1 MTVAVEKLQKW
12 LNAKEDEHL
21 ECKEAKT
28 NFHFETL
35 VKYCVALANE
45 GGGKMILG
53 VTDQL
58 PRTVVGS
65 QAFPNLERTKAGL
78 IERLRLRVDVEE
90 IQHPDGR
97 VLVFQVPSRP
107 IGMPLQYEGAYWMRG
122 GQDLVPMTPDVLQR
136 IFAEAGPDFSAEM
149 CPRAHSDDLDPTAI
163 EVLRRL
169 WQRRSPDQDIA
180 TRPIERLLADA
191 ELVVD
196 GRMTYAA
203 LILLGKREA
212 LGRHL
217 AQAEV
222 IFEYRSNEAPGP
234 AADRHEFRQGF
245 LPVLDEIWRLVN
257 LRNDLQ
263 HFQQRFFVW
272 DVPTFSERVV
282 REAVLN
288 AVSHRD
294 YRHSGSVF
302 VRQYPRRIEIV
313 SPGGLPPGI
322 TPDNILRQQNPR
334 NRRIAEVLGKC
345 GLVERAGQ
353 GFDLIFRECI
363 RQSKPLPDF
372 SHTDAYFVWLTLHGE
387 IQDPEF
393 LRFLEEIGQ
402 ERMATFSTDDFLVV
416 DLVHREQPVPDPLK
430 SRVEHLL
437 EQGII
442 ERLGR
447 GRGVRLLLSQ
457 RFYRCL
463 GKAGV
468 YTRKRG
474 LDRETNKTL
483 LLQHIKDSAE
493 TGTRLAELQQVLPSL
508 SRDQVRT
515 LLRELKRV
523 GLVEVRGTTKA
534 ACWFP
539 GS

>member
-12 LNAKEDEHL
+12 LDAKEDEHL

-65 QAFPNLERTKAGL
+65 QAFSNLERTKAGL

-107 IGMPLQYEGAYWMRG
+107 IGMPLQYDGAYWMRG

-149 CPRAHSDDLDPTAI
+149 CPRARLDELDPAAI

-169 WQRRSPDQDIA
+169 WQRKSPDQDIT
-180 TRPIERLLADA
+180 TRPLERLLADA
-191 ELVVD
+191 ELIVD

-234 AADRHEFRQGF
+234 AADRYEFRQGF
-245 LPVLDEIWRLVN
+245 LLCSTR
-257 LRNDLQ
+257 
-263 HFQQRFFVW
+263 
-272 DVPTFSERVV
+272 
-282 REAVLN
+282 
-288 AVSHRD
+288 
-294 YRHSGSVF
+294 SGGS
-302 VRQYPRRIEIV
+302 
-313 SPGGLPPGI
+313 S
-322 TPDNILRQQNPR
+322 T
-334 NRRIAEVLGKC
+334 C
-345 GLVERAGQ
+345 
-353 GFDLIFRECI
+353 
-363 RQSKPLPDF
+363 
-372 SHTDAYFVWLTLHGE
+372 
-387 IQDPEF
+387 
-393 LRFLEEIGQ
+393 
-402 ERMATFSTDDFLVV
+402 ATTCSTS
-416 DLVHREQPVPDPLK
+416 
-430 SRVEHLL
+430 SR
-437 EQGII
+437 GSSS
-442 ERLGR
+442 GM
-447 GRGVRLLLSQ
+447 
-457 RFYRCL
+457 C
-463 GKAGV
+463 
-468 YTRKRG
+468 
-474 LDRETNKTL
+474 
-483 LLQHIKDSAE
+483 
-493 TGTRLAELQQVLPSL
+493 LPSVSVWFEKL
-508 SRDQVRT
+508 SSTQ
-515 LLRELKRV
+515 
-523 GLVEVRGTTKA
+523 
-534 ACWFP
+534 
-539 GS
+539 

>member
-1 MTVAVEKLQKW
+1 MTAAVEKLQKW
-12 LNAKEDEHL
+12 LDAKEDEHL

-45 GGGKMILG
+45 VGGKMILG
-53 VTDQL
+53 VTDKL

-65 QAFPNLERTKAGL
+65 QAFLNLERTKAGL
-78 IERLRLRVDVEE
+78 IEQLRLRVDVEE

-107 IGMPLQYEGAYWMRG
+107 IGMTIQYEGAYWMRG

-136 IFAEAGPDFSAEM
+136 IFAEAGPDFSAEI
-149 CPRAHSDDLDPTAI
+149 CTLARLDDLDPAAL

-169 WQRRSPDQDIA
+169 WQRKSPDQDIA
-180 TRPIERLLADA
+180 TRPMDRLLADA
-191 ELVVD
+191 ELVVN

-217 AQAEV
+217 AQAEA

-245 LPVLDEIWRLVN
+245 LLVLDEIWRLVN

-313 SPGGLPPGI
+313 SPGGFPPGI
-322 TPDNILRQQNPR
+322 TPENILRQQNPR

-372 SHTDAYFVWLTLHGE
+372 SHTDAHFVWLTLHGE
-387 IQDPEF
+387 IQIRSFCVFSRKSVRSAWPHSALTIF
-393 LRFLEEIGQ
+393 SWLILSTVNSLFPTPSSQGLSPCWNRASSSAWAVGEECGCCSPSV
-402 ERMATFSTDDFLVV
+402 STGALARRGCTRASV
-416 DLVHREQPVPDPLK
+416 
-430 SRVEHLL
+430 
-437 EQGII
+437 GWT
-442 ERLGR
+442 GR
-447 GRGVRLLLSQ
+447 RTR
-457 RFYRCL
+457 RCL
-463 GKAGV
+463 FGISGRAGMSDAR
-468 YTRKRG
+468 YQSCNRFC
-474 LDRETNKTL
+474 
-483 LLQHIKDSAE
+483 QHS
-493 TGTRLAELQQVLPSL
+493 
-508 SRDQVRT
+508 
-515 LLRELKRV
+515 
-523 GLVEVRGTTKA
+523 RGTN
-534 ACWFP
+534 
-539 GS
+539 